1 METKTDKQVLI
12 LAIGVILCLI
22 GSFSRFVIESSTS
35 STVANILLVIGTVVS
50 MVAVYNII
58 DPAPN
63 K

>member
-1 METKTDKQVLI
+1 METKTDKNVMVL
-12 LAIGVILCLI
+12 AVGVILCLI
-22 GSFSRFVIESSTS
+22 GSFSRFMIESSTS
-35 STVANILLVIGTVVS
+35 SMIANILLVIGTVVS